1 MQSSIYIHG
10 IYIRA
15 TLAPNSGADRQGK
28 QSESQ
33 AATATAT
40 ATTQHGDVIM
50 SGPFSRS
57 TVQQMLATSSPFGGS
72 NFVIITARAHAH
84 NCPRF
89 DDVAAVRRA
98 NRVLDIRKY
107 PGFPVLCTLDESG
120 CLWRLLLLRLIGN
133 RQFGDWART
142 ATDTDR
148 DTHWQRP
155 EIQIQLQPQIQILLY
170 TFFGTTLVDVL
181 VASIKSLYIKHREQ

>member
-1 MQSSIYIHG
+1 MDFPDFFSS
-10 IYIRA
+10 A

-72 NFVIITARAHAH
+72 NFVIITARAHAP

-98 NRVLDIRKY
+98 NRFDHSLELLLGVAID
-107 PGFPVLCTLDESG
+107 GMAGGGGCTRVGSTRG
-120 CLWRLLLLRLIGN
+120 RLLLR
-133 RQFGDWART
+133 
-142 ATDTDR
+142 
-148 DTHWQRP
+148 
-155 EIQIQLQPQIQILLY
+155 
-170 TFFGTTLVDVL
+170 
-181 VASIKSLYIKHREQ
+181 HRH

>member
-1 MQSSIYIHG
+1 
-10 IYIRA
+10 
-15 TLAPNSGADRQGK
+15 LAPNSGADRQGK

-40 ATTQHGDVIM
+40 AKTQHGDVIM

-72 NFVIITARAHAH
+72 NFVIITARAHAP

-98 NRVLDIRKY
+98 NRFDHSLELLLGVAIDGRK
-107 PGFPVLCTLDESG
+107 GGCTRVGSTRE
-120 CLWRLLLLRLIGN
+120 RLLLR
-133 RQFGDWART
+133 
-142 ATDTDR
+142 
-148 DTHWQRP
+148 
-155 EIQIQLQPQIQILLY
+155 
-170 TFFGTTLVDVL
+170 
-181 VASIKSLYIKHREQ
+181 HRH